1 MRVAQKQQLYARFFH
16 FTFQVVKVDMV
27 GTVLVYQRIGDNAA
41 PVVRMDEKKQL
52 YTGVCT
58 TTPSPGSVRA

>member
-27 GTVLVYQRIGDNAA
+27 GTIFVYQRIGDNAA
-41 PVVRMDEKKQL
+41 PVVTD
-52 YTGVCT
+52 G
-58 TTPSPGSVRA
+58 